1 MRPMRL
7 RILTALIGFL
17 ACGMVSFPQSADA
30 TTINFESLQS
40 SGTAVAGYNFRN
52 IGSFSFAGFD
62 FSSTGATYGLSVW
75 EAADLSHPQ
84 GGAPATS
91 LFEYTAESVTT
102 IKRSGEGTFTLTGI
116 DFTQWGV
123 DMPGGAGTFGVT
135 IVGTKSDS
143 STVTQTVQ
151 VARNSGSPQLQS
163 FTLTGFE
170 GLTNVTME
178 QGTFSVG
185 TAFQFNNLIV
195 DDGESVPDSGSTL
208 SLLSVAGICLAACR
222 RFRA

>member
-1 MRPMRL
+1 MRL
-7 RILTALIGFL
+7 RLVSGLIGFL
-17 ACGMVSFPQSADA
+17 AFAMVALPQSADA

-40 SGTAVAGYNFRN
+40 SGTPVPGFSFRN

-62 FSSTGATYGLSVW
+62 FSSTGPTYGLSVW
-75 EAADLSHPQ
+75 EALDVSHPQ

-91 LFEYTAESVTT
+91 LFEYQALSVTT
-102 IKRSGEGTFTLTGI
+102 ISRSGEGTFTLTGI
-116 DFTQWGV
+116 DFTQWGANMLPCGV
-123 DMPGGAGTFGVT
+123 TFDVT

-143 STVTQTVQ
+143 STITQTVQ
-151 VARNSGSPQLQS
+151 VAGNAGSPQLQS
-163 FTLTGFE
+163 FTLTGFD
-170 GLTNVTME
+170 GLTNVTMK
-178 QGTFSVG
+178 QGDFLQG